1 MPYAQPAQPTIATRP
16 LYPYPMV
23 AKYKGTG
30 DPNDAQNFEP
40 VKVPVALPLV
50 FNTEETKIIGPDNQK
65 FYHAEDGMVV
75 ADTKK

>member
-1 MPYAQPAQPTIATRP
+1 
-16 LYPYPMV
+16 
-23 AKYKGTG
+23 
-30 DPNDAQNFEP
+30 
-40 VKVPVALPLV
+40 VALPLV